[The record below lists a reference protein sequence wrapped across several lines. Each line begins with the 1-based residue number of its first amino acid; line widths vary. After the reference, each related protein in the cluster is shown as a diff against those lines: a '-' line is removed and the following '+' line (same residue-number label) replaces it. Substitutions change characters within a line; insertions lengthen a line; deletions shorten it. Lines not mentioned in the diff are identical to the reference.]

1 MNAIDYAI
9 DLRDGVARPKSKA
22 EIQAMADRI
31 DQFLLKASVNED
43 GKPDE
48 EGKLNLEQIP
58 DLYTE
63 PNKAILRKH

>member
-1 MNAIDYAI
+1 
-9 DLRDGVARPKSKA
+9 V
-22 EIQAMADRI
+22 
-31 DQFLLKASVNED
+31 KASVHEGGNSDEE